1 MKQPSPNHVCNNY
14 NVVLLI
20 IFFTSLPHIDN
31 NNNNNIGRSYR
42 HTAITTII
50 QKALSAGNI
59 PSHLEP
65 SRLYRSDGKCPD
77 GITIAPWER
86 GHTLI

>member
-1 MKQPSPNHVCNNY
+1 MCVMIII
-14 NVVLLI
+14 VLLNI
-20 IFFTSLPHIDN
+20 ILFTSPPHIN
-31 NNNNNIGRSYR
+31 NNKNNNSGWSYR

-50 QKALSAGNI
+50 QRALSAGNI
-59 PSHLEP
+59 PSRLEP
-65 SRLYRSDGKCPD
+65 SGLYRADGKCPD